1 MQCPN
6 KKFNKYIIGKLLFAI
21 ILVAWLIKSGRLDL
35 RQMISTSLS
44 ISHLL
49 GMLVLL
55 MSFLAQGLRWWWLLK
70 IQDISLSFSK
80 IFQLL
85 WIGQFFSIVLP
96 GLAGGELMRG
106 YFVARE
112 TPGARVASVSTV
124 ILDRALGLYAV
135 LSLGVVSFLWM
146 LITQSQMMASIHKLG
161 VLTSVLFAGCTLF
174 FLTLSLDY
182 TRSMALKLLPG
193 SLRASMRVA
202 LDVYHKH
209 GRHIFICF
217 ILSLLANIAAMS
229 TFQIAGQ
236 MTEAA
241 LTWEEVFL
249 ACPLVFIATT
259 LPLSPGG
266 IGIGETTASILFSL
280 FGVKSGA
287 TIMMIVRLWFL
298 ILRVPGLLFFISYT
312 RGATAGHTVDEAN
325 SL

>member
-6 KKFNKYIIGKLLFAI
+6 KKFNKYTIGKLLIAI

-35 RQMISTSLS
+35 RQLMSISLS
-44 ISHLL
+44 IFHLL

-55 MSFLAQGLRWWWLLK
+55 MGILVQGLRWWCLLK
-70 IQDISLSFSK
+70 IQDIGLSFSK
-80 IFQLL
+80 IFRLF

-96 GLAGGELMRG
+96 GLAGGELIRG
-106 YFVARE
+106 YYVARE
-112 TPGARVASVSTV
+112 TPGAQVASVSTV
-124 ILDRALGLYAV
+124 ILDRVLGLYAI
-135 LSLGVVSFLWM
+135 LSLGVVSFLCT
-146 LITQSQMMASIHKLG
+146 LITQSQRGASIHKLG
-161 VLTSVLFAGCTLF
+161 ILISVLFVGCTLF

-193 SLRASMRVA
+193 SLRANMRVA
-202 LDVYHKH
+202 LDAYHKH

-217 ILSLLANIAAMS
+217 ILSLLANMAVMS

-241 LTWEEVFL
+241 LTWKEVFL
-249 ACPLVFIATT
+249 VCPLVFIATT
-259 LPLSPGG
+259 LPISPGG
-266 IGIGETTASILFSL
+266 IGIGEITASVLFSL

-298 ILRVPGLLFFISYT
+298 ILRVPGLLFLISYT
-312 RGATAGHTVDEAN
+312 RGATTGHTVDEVN